1 MHLKVLQAHTTVQT
15 TDTYTTAVNQ
25 IATMFAC
32 GGCDRIE
39 PGDPAASAIFQRM
52 SIRGGGQM
60 PPFATEIV
68 DDAGVAA
75 VSTWISQLPP

>member
-1 MHLKVLQAHTTVQT
+1 M

-25 IATMFAC
+25 VATMFAC

-39 PGDPAASAIFQRM
+39 PGDPDASAIFQRM

-68 DDAGVAA
+68 DETGVGA
-75 VSTWISQLPP
+75 VSAWITQLPP